1 MSECSAAGYTDS
13 SLTPGWFWATRLRA
27 GESCPSEEEEEE
39 VEVEEEESRAVER
52 EAKSSSPAERS
63 LVILHNNWPPGKTTQ
78 AAVMTGNYDQLSVMV
93 VVLNTELLE

>member
-13 SLTPGWFWATRLRA
+13 SLTAGLFWATRLRA

-39 VEVEEEESRAVER
+39 VEEEEESRAVER

-63 LVILHNNWPPGKTTQ
+63 LVTLHNNWPPGKNNTGCCHDWELRS
-78 AAVMTGNYDQLSVMV
+78 AVSHSSS
-93 VVLNTELLE
+93 TEH